1 MPDTSGFYK
10 LDGETLLHAPN
21 AVYNRDY
28 MLSRAS
34 PPADPV
40 DGWQWFDD
48 REAACAAYA
57 YVERPAPT
65 EDDAQ

>member
-1 MPDTSGFYK
+1 MEDTSGFYK
-10 LDGETLLHAPN
+10 LDGETLLFAPN
-21 AVYNRDY
+21 AVHNRDY
-28 MLSRAS
+28 TLTRDD

-48 REAACAAYA
+48 RDLACAAYG

-65 EDDAQ
+65 EGDVT